1 VATANARGG
10 DDRQRADPKT
20 NSGQGS
26 RSALEEMKRRAR
38 AKPQPSPPMQTKGER
53 EERDDR

>member
-1 VATANARGG
+1 MAPATARGG

>member
-20 NSGQGS
+20 NSGQGAK
-26 RSALEEMKRRAR
+26 SAFEEMKRRAR
-38 AKPQPSPPMQTKGER
+38 AKPQPSPPIQTKGER
-53 EERDDR
+53 TDR